1 MSTPCIPNSP
11 RNDSNANSTKESTGQ
26 TLPNDCCAGGVILV
40 VKDPKHGDC
49 VLLFKESYHRT
60 SYMYHRTTLNNE
72 HQWNSPVGRKETKHS
87 DIAATAADE
96 LFEETCGLVLATH
109 KLLLGQ
115 PQCTVHH
122 SFLVGGFQLTC
133 AATGLSSLAFSTW
146 IFRIGLM
153 YGTFVLTFIFLVVG
167 FLLTAPVQL
176 FKTQKVCWFGLKLTS
191 AQFISQ
197 FLENQKVLLEQ
208 KKITKTNKWPRF
220 MEMTDIALIPIA
232 NYKPNETTVVDV
244 DGHILTLRYPIQKSV
259 IDLARETLNMDNKHQ
274 QERMVQNVNS
284 LPSMTSM
291 ISPLPDDIY
300 TRKISIDGSD
310 EGENKVTP
318 RKEPHPRKSDR
329 GSYRNKTDNK
339 IDVLQHVRTRTTI
352 KQFLNDRSSAVQISN
367 NKQIAGNMT
376 GSFEGSTIEENVH
389 SRPGS
394 PLYEQFLKAL
404 TSVPDGTIELVFHGT
419 AEENV
424 GSILQNGLDENYR
437 THQMYGAG
445 EYFATRTSGAH
456 SHCKG
461 GQRMLIF
468 AVLITANVSQG
479 LTTDTR
485 HGYING
491 YYSSYWTYFKSLF
504 RYFSKLPS
512 KMLKDTGS
520 DIIVINKTSHQLPLF
535 VVSFDEETIQKNK
548 KKRKNMMKRKSKKR
562 NKKKEDKE
570 NKRN

>member
-11 RNDSNANSTKESTGQ
+11 RNDPNANSTKESTGQ

-60 SYMYHRTTLNNE
+60 SYMYNE

-329 GSYRNKTDNK
+329 GSYRNKDNN

-468 AVLITANVSQG
+468 AVLITANVSKG

-520 DIIVINKTSHQLPLF
+520 DIIVINKP
-535 VVSFDEETIQKNK
+535 VISFLCL
-548 KKRKNMMKRKSKKR
+548 S
-562 NKKKEDKE
+562 
-570 NKRN
+570 

>member
-1 MSTPCIPNSP
+1 
-11 RNDSNANSTKESTGQ
+11 
-26 TLPNDCCAGGVILV
+26 
-40 VKDPKHGDC
+40 
-49 VLLFKESYHRT
+49 
-60 SYMYHRTTLNNE
+60 
-72 HQWNSPVGRKETKHS
+72 
-87 DIAATAADE
+87 
-96 LFEETCGLVLATH
+96 
-109 KLLLGQ
+109 
-115 PQCTVHH
+115 
-122 SFLVGGFQLTC
+122 
-133 AATGLSSLAFSTW
+133 
-146 IFRIGLM
+146 
-153 YGTFVLTFIFLVVG
+153 
-167 FLLTAPVQL
+167 
-176 FKTQKVCWFGLKLTS
+176 
-191 AQFISQ
+191 
-197 FLENQKVLLEQ
+197 
-208 KKITKTNKWPRF
+208 

-259 IDLARETLNMDNKHQ
+259 IDLSRETLNMDNKHQ

-291 ISPLPDDIY
+291 ISPLPDDIK

-310 EGENKVTP
+310 EGENKTTP

-329 GSYRNKTDNK
+329 GSYRNKDNN

-468 AVLITANVSQG
+468 AVLITANVSKG

-535 VVSFDEETIQKNK
+535 VVSFDEETIQKNR

>member
-1 MSTPCIPNSP
+1 
-11 RNDSNANSTKESTGQ
+11 
-26 TLPNDCCAGGVILV
+26 
-40 VKDPKHGDC
+40 
-49 VLLFKESYHRT
+49 
-60 SYMYHRTTLNNE
+60 
-72 HQWNSPVGRKETKHS
+72 
-87 DIAATAADE
+87 
-96 LFEETCGLVLATH
+96 
-109 KLLLGQ
+109 
-115 PQCTVHH
+115 
-122 SFLVGGFQLTC
+122 
-133 AATGLSSLAFSTW
+133 
-146 IFRIGLM
+146 
-153 YGTFVLTFIFLVVG
+153 
-167 FLLTAPVQL
+167 
-176 FKTQKVCWFGLKLTS
+176 
-191 AQFISQ
+191 
-197 FLENQKVLLEQ
+197 
-208 KKITKTNKWPRF
+208 

-259 IDLARETLNMDNKHQ
+259 IDLSRETLNMDNKHQ

-291 ISPLPDDIY
+291 ISPLPDDIK

-310 EGENKVTP
+310 EGENKTTP

-468 AVLITANVSQG
+468 AVLITANVSKG

-535 VVSFDEETIQKNK
+535 VVSFDEETIQKNR